1 MNASKENRNTNLQL
15 RNVSTRVLYQGRFTL
30 MKVTNDYLMKDGTW
44 QQQSREVL
52 EKGSGSSVLLYNR
65 ETRRVILIKQLR
77 IPTYLNGDATGMLI
91 EACAGLLDG
100 DSPEECARKEAL
112 EETGYKISELKKA
125 FAVYISPGAVTE
137 LVHCFVAPYSSEM
150 RVNEGGGH
158 DHEQENIEVLE
169 IPVDEAYGMIETGE
183 IKDAK
188 TVLLL
193 QYVKLNNLV

>member
-1 MNASKENRNTNLQL
+1 
-15 RNVSTRVLYQGRFTL
+15 
-30 MKVTNDYLMKDGTW
+30 
-44 QQQSREVL
+44 
-52 EKGSGSSVLLYNR
+52 
-65 ETRRVILIKQLR
+65 
-77 IPTYLNGDATGMLI
+77 MLI

-137 LVHCFVAPYSSEM
+137 LVHCFVAPYSSDM

-169 IPVDEAYGMIETGE
+169 IPFDDAYGMIETGA

-193 QYVKLNNLV
+193 QYVKLNNLI